1 MELRRKACKCPE
13 CSAETDKIHDYRT
26 QIIKDIPIKEKKVF
40 ILTKSKFLNAMLTI
54 TAISDVFVIAFYI
67 YFVK

>member
-1 MELRRKACKCPE
+1 MKRKACKCPV

-26 QIIKDIPIKEKKVF
+26 QIIKDIPIKGKKVF